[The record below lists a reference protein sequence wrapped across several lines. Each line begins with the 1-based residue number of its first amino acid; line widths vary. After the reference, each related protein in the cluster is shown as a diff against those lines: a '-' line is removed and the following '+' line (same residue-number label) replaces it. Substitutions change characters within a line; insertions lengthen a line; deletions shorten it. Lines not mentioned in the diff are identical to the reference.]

1 MQAVLLAISS
11 WTIVSAHAS
20 DISLFFGPSGEF
32 GGGANAIVHVCLWIL
47 VSLKKVKSI
56 AVLRG
61 HCKGLEWHIWRN

>member
-32 GGGANAIVHVCLWIL
+32 GGGANVIVHVCLWIL
-47 VSLKKVKSI
+47 VSLKKLKV
-56 AVLRG
+56 
-61 HCKGLEWHIWRN
+61 